1 MAAPL
6 LSTHALHQGRRATV
20 YKRPGRHFLHMC
32 GHLGS
37 GSRRFCVYSS
47 TGVLSPTFL
56 GEKSL
61 ALNPSL
67 KKTWHCIRT
76 LWASSSCICPLCVII
91 VDANLPGQR
100 GGCHLA
106 CLCITDDTLGHNQ
119 WPNDNYDPTVLR
131 ACFASTHSTNPV
143 GQFETKVLGLDI
155 GSVLCSLKMQRRV
168 V

>member
-1 MAAPL
+1 M
-6 LSTHALHQGRRATV
+6 RATV
-20 YKRPGRHFLHMC
+20 YKRPGRHFLHTC

-37 GSRRFCVYSS
+37 GSRRFCVSSS

-131 ACFASTHSTNPV
+131 AYFASTHSTNPV

-155 GSVLCSLKMQRRV
+155 DSAYVPWKRNGG
-168 V
+168 

>member
-1 MAAPL
+1 MAASL

-37 GSRRFCVYSS
+37 GSRCFCVYSS
-47 TGVLSPTFL
+47 TGVLFPTFL

-67 KKTWHCIRT
+67 KKTSHCIRT
-76 LWASSSCICPLCVII
+76 LWASSSYICPLYVII
-91 VDANLPGQR
+91 VDVNLPGQR

-131 ACFASTHSTNPV
+131 ATLPALTLQILLANLKPKSSAWILALRMFLENTT
-143 GQFETKVLGLDI
+143 E
-155 GSVLCSLKMQRRV
+155 GSL
-168 V
+168 